1 MAMPPLD
8 LTLIQQLLSSKTI
21 SDEISNANDLTT
33 PGFYFV
39 ENPNLANMP
48 MTKLGHVY
56 WGHVIVNANTE
67 KSRIEQIYFPD
78 QGHVIWFRDKYDDTW
93 SAWNQLAT
101 MDQVTNELTRLLTT
115 VEF

>member
-8 LTLIQQLLSSKTI
+8 LTLIQSLLTSKTV
-21 SDEISNANDLTT
+21 SNEIASANDLTT

-39 ENPNLANMP
+39 EKGQLADMP
-48 MTKLGHVY
+48 TPYWSHVF
-56 WGHVIVNANTE
+56 VNANTS
-67 KSRIEQIYFPD
+67 KSRIEQICFPD
-78 QGHVIWFRDKYDDTW
+78 RDHVIWFRNKVEDTW

-101 MDQVTNELTRLLTT
+101 MDQVTNELTRLLTS

>member
-21 SDEISNANDLTT
+21 INGISSADDLTT

-39 ENPNLANMP
+39 QIPQLANMP
-48 MTKLGHVY
+48 STNWAHVF
-56 WGHVIVNANTE
+56 VNANTS
-67 KSRIEQIYFPD
+67 KKRIAQICFPD
-78 QGHVIWFRDKYDDTW
+78 QGHVIWFRDKVDDTW
-93 SAWNQLAT
+93 SAWNRLAT

>member
-21 SDEISNANDLTT
+21 SDEISNVNDLTT
-33 PGFYFV
+33 PGFYFAQ
-39 ENPNLANMP
+39 NGNLGNLP
-48 MTKLGHVY
+48 VRNWSH
-56 WGHVIVNANTE
+56 IFVNANTA
-67 KSRIEQIYFPD
+67 KNRIEQICFPD
-78 QGHVIWFRDKYDDTW
+78 QGHTIWFRDKVDDTW

>member
-8 LTLIQQLLSSKTI
+8 LTLIQALLSSKTI

-33 PGFYFV
+33 PGFYFI
-39 ENPNLANMP
+39 ENANLVNMP
-48 MTKLGHVY
+48 TSNWCHVF
-56 WGHVIVNANTE
+56 VNANTS
-67 KSRIEQIYFPD
+67 KSRIEQICFPD
-78 QGHVIWFRDKYDDTW
+78 RDHVIWFRNKVDDTW
-93 SAWNQLAT
+93 FAWNQLAT

>member
-1 MAMPPLD
+1 MTMPPLD

-21 SDEISNANDLTT
+21 SDEILNANDLTT

-48 MTKLGHVY
+48 TTNWTHVF
-56 WGHVIVNANTE
+56 VNANTS
-67 KSRIEQIYFPD
+67 KNRIEQICFPD
-78 QGHVIWFRDKYDDTW
+78 QGHVIWFRDKVDGTW
-93 SAWNQLAT
+93 STWNQLAT

>member
-8 LTLIQQLLSSKTI
+8 LTLNQALLTSKTI
-21 SDEISNANDLTT
+21 SNEIANANDLTT
-33 PGFYFV
+33 PGFYFI
-39 ENPNLANMP
+39 ENATLVNMP
-48 MTKLGHVY
+48 TSNWCH
-56 WGHVIVNANTE
+56 IFVNANTS
-67 KSRIEQIYFPD
+67 KNRLVQICFPD
-78 QGHVIWFRDKYDDTW
+78 QGHVIWFRNKVDDTW

>member
-21 SDEISNANDLTT
+21 KNEISNANDLTT

-48 MTKLGHVY
+48 MNKL
-56 WGHVIVNANTE
+56 GHVIVNANTE

>member
-8 LTLIQQLLSSKTI
+8 LTLIQALLTSKTI
-21 SDEISNANDLTT
+21 INGISSADELTT

-39 ENPNLANMP
+39 QITKLANMP
-48 MTKLGHVY
+48 TTNWTHVF
-56 WGHVIVNANTE
+56 VNGNTS
-67 KSRIEQIYFPD
+67 KNRIEQICFPD
-78 QGHVIWFRDKYDDTW
+78 DGHAIWFRDKVDDTW

>member
-39 ENPNLANMP
+39 ENVNLPNLPTTHWCHM
-48 MTKLGHVY
+48 
-56 WGHVIVNANTE
+56 IVSANTS
-67 KSRIEQIYFPD
+67 KNRIEQICFPD
-78 QGHVIWFRDKYDDTW
+78 QGQVIWFRDKYNDDW